1 MEETMSAE
9 RGSVAASVENQTM
22 VLETASML
30 NNHSATFV
38 GGNIAESL
46 LVLTSVKQM
55 WEPIGTRKYL
65 GGNIAE
71 SLLVLTSVEHCRPS
85 SSENISNC
93 RFSSL

>member
-1 MEETMSAE
+1 MCLGKTKGYIDVQHIIISVTDMEETMSAE

-55 WEPIGTRKYL
+55 
-65 GGNIAE
+65 
-71 SLLVLTSVEHCRPS
+71 
-85 SSENISNC
+85 
-93 RFSSL
+93 